1 MRRGGDHAKFETY
14 QSFRTF
20 EDELV
25 DCGVFSDEWR
35 KKMLELVE
43 QCMKHSYQRGYEHGV
58 TECEHQ
64 FREEDQHAYR
74 EGTEVRP
81 SSDD

>member
-1 MRRGGDHAKFETY
+1 MRRGGEHAKFETY
-14 QSFRTF
+14 QSFRRF

-35 KKMLELVE
+35 AKMLALVE
-43 QCMKHSYQRGYEHGV
+43 DCMKHAYHRGMEHAQ
-58 TECEHQ
+58 TRQEHDAD
-64 FREEDQHAYR
+64 RT
-74 EGTEVRP
+74 GTEVRP